1 MPKRN
6 PFEEFNTSRRTLLI
20 SSAVMAA
27 ATGLP
32 MAAWAAKPKP
42 ASTSVSHG
50 SNRGGH
56 HMSTI
61 TTKDGTSIYYKD

>member
-6 PFEEFNTSRRTLLI
+6 PFEEFNTSRRTFLI

-32 MAAWAAKPKP
+32 MAALAAKTKP
-42 ASTSVSHG
+42 ASTPA
-50 SNRGGH
+50 
-56 HMSTI
+56 
-61 TTKDGTSIYYKD
+61 